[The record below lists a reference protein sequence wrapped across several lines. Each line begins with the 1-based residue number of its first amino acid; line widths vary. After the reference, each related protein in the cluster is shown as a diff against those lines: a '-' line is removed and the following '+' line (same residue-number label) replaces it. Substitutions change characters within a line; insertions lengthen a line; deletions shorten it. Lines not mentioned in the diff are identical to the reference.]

1 MVNHD
6 PLARLQREEIDLRNL
21 GAAVIGRETMAEIEA
36 IVDDARTVAISM
48 LLDDGRHDA
57 PAAALSAVNSPAG
70 QELLQTAVLFVV
82 CTNLVQ
88 EQRDRLAA
96 MLAVGWVLGPEHRRT
111 LARNV
116 EALVALEHGAVV
128 ALQSL
133 AVPFGSDQA
142 WRASHAPHL
151 EEPGRGQ
158 ALLRLA
164 TLGLVAG
171 DHPTDLG
178 RCLVRAM
185 ARVRR

>member
-116 EALVALEHGAVV
+116 EALVDLERAALVV
-128 ALQSL
+128 LQSL

-142 WRASHAPHL
+142 WRAAHAVQL
-151 EEPGRGQ
+151 EEPGRGHGL
-158 ALLRLA
+158 ARLA
-164 TLGLVAG
+164 ALGLVAA
-171 DHPTDLG
+171 DQATELG
-178 RCLVRAM
+178 RCLVRALGK
-185 ARVRR
+185 VRR